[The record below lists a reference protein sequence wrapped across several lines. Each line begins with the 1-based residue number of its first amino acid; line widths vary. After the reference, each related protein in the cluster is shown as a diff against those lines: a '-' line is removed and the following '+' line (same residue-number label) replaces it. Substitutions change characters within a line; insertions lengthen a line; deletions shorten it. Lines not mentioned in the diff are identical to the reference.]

1 MPRKPKSAPATL
13 GRQRTQSP
21 TLQNKVRK
29 IETKGQKYVLD
40 LLAQYPKSKFNKL
53 PTEVRQIILLYSH
66 PQNISS
72 YSRASK
78 SSRRNV
84 SQFNVMGLSNLAGI

>member
-13 GRQRTQSP
+13 GRHISRTP
-21 TLQNKVRK
+21 TLENKVRK

-40 LLAQYPKSKFNKL
+40 LLSQYPKSKFNKL
-53 PTEVRQIILLYSH
+53 PTEVRRIILLHSH
-66 PQNISS
+66 PQNVSS
-72 YSRASK
+72 YSRTSK

-84 SQFNVMGLSNLAGI
+84 SQLNVAGLNMLGA

>member
-1 MPRKPKSAPATL
+1 MYRKPKSAPATL
-13 GRQRTQSP
+13 GRQRSRTP
-21 TLQNKVRK
+21 TLENKVRK

-53 PTEVRQIILLYSH
+53 PAEVRRIILLHSH

-72 YSRASK
+72 YSRTSK
-78 SSRRNV
+78 TRRRNV
-84 SQFNVMGLSNLAGI
+84 SQLNVAGLNILGV